1 MTVRNASAALSEEE
15 QPPGEIGESS
25 GSLQLSA
32 SSGSGRASTIV
43 ARGQLNDVW
52 CDDMLIDTGASCSF
66 ARLGW
71 VRTTRLPMVPLKQ
84 HVTVTLADQRT
95 VVSTHEVQVQRM
107 SVHGS
112 VAACTLLVMDELSND
127 VIVGLN
133 WQRQAGL
140 AIKPGREHDL
150 LNGERVAHKPR
161 TKKRTASAPAKSEPT
176 PTPTTSQPTRVR
188 LAAALLHL
196 TREVTLRAAREE
208 ALNHAAVTRK
218 ASTIDEAAAG
228 NARLRDVLQ
237 RHQRVFTEELPIK
250 TAEQIAASKQFSIVL
265 IGDEVRP
272 VKQRERRVSPA
283 EVEAA
288 TKWVQEEV
296 AAGRMEPSTSEW
308 AAQLV
313 IVPKRNDKGEVSGWR
328 ICGDYR
334 NLNDVTKADAEPLPL
349 MQMAY
354 DRLAGM
360 QYFSK
365 LDLLK
370 GFNQIP
376 VELKSR
382 EYMAVSTPVGLYQ
395 PTVMPFGVKNAPGS
409 FQREMRRVLRGRLN
423 KGVFVFIDDIII
435 WSRTEEE
442 HLELIDW
449 VLSRLEAEG
458 YYAHPGKCQFLKSE
472 VNFLGH
478 MVSRRG
484 VSMQQHKVQ
493 AVKEWPAL
501 KSVRDVRAFLG
512 LAGFYRRFVKDF
524 AAVAKPLTDLTCVKL
539 GEGWHWGRE
548 QQRAFDTL
556 KRALVE
562 APILAHPDP
571 QRQWIVET
579 DASGFAIG
587 GILSQKQDDGTVRPV
602 AYWSSKLTSAPR
614 NYGATERELM
624 AIVEACRH
632 WREYLFGSPH
642 PILLRSDHKP
652 LTYLN
657 RKAVLGMRLNNW
669 MERLSDYTFEIGYVK
684 GKDNGAADALSRRS
698 DHEVQGA
705 AERAPVQPRR
715 VKLMDGV
722 TAKTWRGPD
731 WRAKVMRMNEQSPSL
746 AAAQR
751 KATPP
756 AVPAEEK
763 KDYSKFT
770 ELWLLVENLQDEARA
785 AGAKDEKYQV
795 LLKGDEKH
803 DGLRRVDGLVLS
815 RTGAVYVPDNRAL
828 KTKLVE
834 LAHFG
839 HFGRDRTLEHLARHC
854 YWWGMS
860 NEVEDFV
867 RGCRTCQATK
877 TPNHLPAGKLQPLP
891 IPNHVWDSV
900 GVDFIGPFPKS
911 TGGHDFIMVLID
923 RLSKMVKLRAC
934 NTTITSAEAGR
945 LLLDMML
952 DVGKLPTSIVSDRDV
967 RFTAAA
973 WGQLWRGLKTDLKMS
988 TAYHPQTDGQTERM
1002 NRTLITMLQAYTEK
1016 RADWEDWLPFVA
1028 AAYNSTKQ
1036 ESTGFTPFEMNFP
1049 DPRGVDPL
1057 QWAMAGQRVS
1067 SGEADDR
1074 LNARGVSVEAERT
1087 LTEMQTIW
1095 EEVRTRLVLEQA
1107 KQKKY
1112 ADERRS
1118 DVTYAVGDQVMLSTE
1133 NLKTTDGKLT
1143 DKYLGPYV
1151 VSEVRE
1157 GGRSVRLALGGQ
1169 LGKVHEVFHVSQ
1181 LKRALHSKLPWT
1193 GRDQHERPVPEMKDG
1208 VPEWEVE
1215 AILDKR
1221 VRKKKITWTEEP
1233 AESVVRTKFG
1243 RASKAVLKA
1252 QPVVR
1257 SKMVEVTEYK
1267 VKWLGWDE
1275 AYCEWKTADDLPHAE
1290 EAIAEY
1296 ELTKKRSNALLAAE
1310 GDEKAEAAVVQLGV
1324 ATVVE
1329 WRLSE
1334 RRSTSRRGQ
1343 PTVRCSYLSASAVV
1357 PQPSV
1362 SVPVSVSEPVG
1373 VSVVQAGGS
1382 AAVCGAVQAS
1392 SDPRVLGWS
1401 VERSRAVAK
1410 AWTSSTKPLSP

>member
-1 MTVRNASAALSEEE
+1 
-15 QPPGEIGESS
+15 
-25 GSLQLSA
+25 
-32 SSGSGRASTIV
+32 
-43 ARGQLNDVW
+43 
-52 CDDMLIDTGASCSF
+52 
-66 ARLGW
+66 
-71 VRTTRLPMVPLKQ
+71 
-84 HVTVTLADQRT
+84 
-95 VVSTHEVQVQRM
+95 
-107 SVHGS
+107 
-112 VAACTLLVMDELSND
+112 
-127 VIVGLN
+127 
-133 WQRQAGL
+133 
-140 AIKPGREHDL
+140 
-150 LNGERVAHKPR
+150 
-161 TKKRTASAPAKSEPT
+161 
-176 PTPTTSQPTRVR
+176 
-188 LAAALLHL
+188 
-196 TREVTLRAAREE
+196 
-208 ALNHAAVTRK
+208 
-218 ASTIDEAAAG
+218 
-228 NARLRDVLQ
+228 
-237 RHQRVFTEELPIK
+237 
-250 TAEQIAASKQFSIVL
+250 
-265 IGDEVRP
+265 
-272 VKQRERRVSPA
+272 
-283 EVEAA
+283 
-288 TKWVQEEV
+288 
-296 AAGRMEPSTSEW
+296 
-308 AAQLV
+308 
-313 IVPKRNDKGEVSGWR
+313 
-328 ICGDYR
+328 
-334 NLNDVTKADAEPLPL
+334 
-349 MQMAY
+349 
-354 DRLAGM
+354 
-360 QYFSK
+360 
-365 LDLLK
+365 
-370 GFNQIP
+370 
-376 VELKSR
+376 
-382 EYMAVSTPVGLYQ
+382 
-395 PTVMPFGVKNAPGS
+395 
-409 FQREMRRVLRGRLN
+409 
-423 KGVFVFIDDIII
+423 
-435 WSRTEEE
+435 
-442 HLELIDW
+442 
-449 VLSRLEAEG
+449 
-458 YYAHPGKCQFLKSE
+458 
-472 VNFLGH
+472 
-478 MVSRRG
+478 
-484 VSMQQHKVQ
+484 MQQHKVQ

-763 KDYSKFT
+763 KDYSRFT

-785 AGAKDEKYQV
+785 AGAKDEKYQ
-795 LLKGDEKH
+795 LLLQGDEEH

-834 LAHFG
+834 LAHMG
-839 HFGRDRTLEHLARHC
+839 HFGRDRTTEHLARHC
-854 YWWGMS
+854 YWVGMTR
-860 NEVEDFV
+860 EVDDFV
-867 RGCRTCQATK
+867 RGCHTCQANK
-877 TPNHLPAGKLQPLP
+877 TPNTLPAGKLRPLP
-891 IPNHVWDSV
+891 IPNQVWDSV
-900 GVDFIGPFPKS
+900 GVDFLGPFPKS
-911 TGGHDFIMVLID
+911 KGGHDFIMVLID
-923 RLSKMVKLRAC
+923 RLSKMVKMRAC
-934 NTTITSAEAGR
+934 NTTITGAEAGR
-945 LLLDMML
+945 LLLDMMF

-967 RFTAAA
+967 RFTGAA

-1002 NRTLITMLQAYTEK
+1002 NRTLQTMIRSYAEK
-1016 RADWEDWLPFVA
+1016 KEDWEQWLPFVA
-1028 AAYNSTKQ
+1028 AAYNSTRQ

-1049 DPRGVDPL
+1049 TPRSIDPL
-1057 QWAMAGQRVS
+1057 QWAMAGQTRDGS
-1067 SGEADDR
+1067 EADRR
-1074 LNARGVSVEAERT
+1074 LYAHGVNVEAERT
-1087 LTEMQTIW
+1087 LTEMTTLW
-1095 EEVRTRLVLEQA
+1095 EEARTRLVLEQA

-1118 DVTYAVGDQVMLSTE
+1118 DVVYKVGDHVMLSTE

-1157 GGRSVRLALGGQ
+1157 GGTSVRLALDGQ
-1169 LGKVHEVFHVSQ
+1169 LGKVHDVFHVSQ
-1181 LKRALHSKLPWT
+1181 LKRAEESQLPWT
-1193 GRDQHERPVPEMKDG
+1193 RDQKARSVPEMVNDK
-1208 VPEWEVE
+1208 PEWEIE
-1215 AILDKR
+1215 CILDKR
-1221 VRKKKITWTEEP
+1221 ERKVRVEWTEP
-1233 AESVVRTKFG
+1233 APPPTVSERRTRGATAAERGLPPKMVKRTK
-1243 RASKAVLKA
+1243 
-1252 QPVVR
+1252 
-1257 SKMVEVTEYK
+1257 MVAVTEYK

-1275 AYCEWKTADDLPHAE
+1275 SHCMWATEDNLPHAK
-1290 EAIAEY
+1290 EAIEEY
-1296 ELTKKRSNALLAAE
+1296 ELLKKRSNALLVAD

-1324 ATVVE
+1324 ATVME
-1329 WRLSE
+1329 WRLTE
-1334 RRSTSRRGQ
+1334 RRPTARRGQ

-1362 SVPVSVSEPVG
+1362 SVSVSASVG
-1373 VSVVQAGGS
+1373 TAVCVGQPASGAVE
-1382 AAVCGAVQAS
+1382 VCGAVQAGG
-1392 SDPRVLGWS
+1392 DPRVLGWS
-1401 VERSRAVAK
+1401 VVRSRAVAK
-1410 AWTSSTKPLSP
+1410 AWTSSTKPLSPQPRSLTT